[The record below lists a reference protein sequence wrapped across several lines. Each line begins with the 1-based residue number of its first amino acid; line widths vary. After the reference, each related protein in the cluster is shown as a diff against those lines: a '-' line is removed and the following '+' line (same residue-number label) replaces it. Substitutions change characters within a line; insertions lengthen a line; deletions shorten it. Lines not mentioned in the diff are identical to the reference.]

1 MYIYPYVGK
10 YLKKALLKK
19 INPNNTKEFKD
30 HLASLPP
37 EYVERKN
44 QEQIE
49 ENKKMFAEFNDAF
62 SKSCCFLCG
71 NKLDIFYKDEPCFHW
86 FLRPNGIRKKDFKDY
101 LSEPIGIFRLESYL
115 RWVATTENFIKN
127 INDLKSETS
136 KSKIKEVTI
145 KYKNIE
151 WSLHF
156 GKTDLEGHSNSK
168 NADFPHFHMQMLI
181 DEQPF
186 IRFNDFHIPFAEY
199 DLLDIKLMDEASDI
213 IQFGHS
219 QAPGMSVI
227 EDEELLKEMDE
238 LMVAS
243 ENMDTATF
251 NTQTMASMPKG
262 MTMSG
267 EKLEEMFKENRETKV
282 PLRHLM
288 KKYFPEVNLVTNI
301 EPADGFP
308 EKKTRN
314 KR

>member
-1 MYIYPYVGK
+1 MW
-10 YLKKALLKK
+10 
-19 INPNNTKEFKD
+19 
-30 HLASLPP
+30 
-37 EYVERKN
+37 
-44 QEQIE
+44 
-49 ENKKMFAEFNDAF
+49 
-62 SKSCCFLCG
+62 
-71 NKLDIFYKDEPCFHW
+71 KLDKFYPDEPCFHW
-86 FLRPNGIRKKDFKDY
+86 FLRPNGIRKKDFNNY
-101 LSEPIGIFRLESYL
+101 LSETIGFFKLESYL

-127 INDLKSETS
+127 INDLESETS
-136 KSKIKEVTI
+136 KSKIREVTI

-151 WSLHF
+151 WSLHY
-156 GKTDLEGHSNSK
+156 GKTDLEGHPNSK
-168 NADFPHFHMQMLI
+168 NADFPHFHLQMLI
-181 DEQPF
+181 DENPF
-186 IRFNDFHIPFAEY
+186 IRFNDFHIPFSKY

-213 IQFGHS
+213 IEFSHS

-227 EDEELLKEMDE
+227 EDEELLKEMDQ

-251 NTQTMASMPKG
+251 NTQTMASMPEG

-308 EKKTRN
+308 DKKTRN

>member
-1 MYIYPYVGK
+1 
-10 YLKKALLKK
+10 LKKV
-19 INPNNTKEFKD
+19 NPNNIKELKEY
-30 HLASLPP
+30 LATLPP
-37 EYVERKN
+37 ELIEKRN

-49 ENKKMFAEFNDAF
+49 GNKKMFAEFKDAF

-71 NKLDIFYKDEPCFHW
+71 NKLEIFYTDEPCFHW

-101 LSEPIGIFRLESYL
+101 LSEPIGFFRLESYL

-127 INDLKSETS
+127 INDLESETS

-151 WSLHF
+151 WSLNF
-156 GKTDLEGHSNSK
+156 GKSDLEGHSNSK
-168 NADFPHFHMQMLI
+168 NSDFPHFHLQMLI
-181 DEQPF
+181 DGNPF
-186 IRFNDFHIPFAEY
+186 ISFNNFHIPFSKY
-199 DLLDIKLMDEASDI
+199 DLIDIKLMEEASDLI
-213 IQFGHS
+213 KFGHS

-251 NTQTMASMPKG
+251 NAKTMAIMPEG
-262 MTMSG
+262 MKMSG
-267 EKLEEMFKENRETKV
+267 EKLSEMFKENKETKV

-288 KKYFPEVNLVTNI
+288 KKYFPEVNLVTQI

-308 EKKTRN
+308 DKKTRN